1 MFLRLRTYS
10 FYFLLQVL
18 ITKKE
23 LVVFVFD
30 RMEFLPRP
38 AKVLLLEKI
47 RGSVDSVDVH
57 AL

>member
-1 MFLRLRTYS
+1 MFLRLKTYS

-23 LVVFVFD
+23 LVVFD

-47 RGSVDSVDVH
+47 RGSVDSVDVFY